1 MQNSQMQRAAYIL
14 EKEKKLKGVCYLTL
28 QPISFGPFVLLKR
41 GAPLFLS
48 LRNDVQEATS
58 PL

>member
-1 MQNSQMQRAAYIL
+1 MQRAAYIL

-41 GAPLFLS
+41 GVPLFLS